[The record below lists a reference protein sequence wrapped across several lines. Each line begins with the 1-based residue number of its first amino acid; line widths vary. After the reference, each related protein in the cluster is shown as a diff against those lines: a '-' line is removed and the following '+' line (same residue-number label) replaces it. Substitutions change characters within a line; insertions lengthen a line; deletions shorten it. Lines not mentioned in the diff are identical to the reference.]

1 MAPRISLALAIHNHQ
16 PVGNFG
22 WVFAEVFDQAYR
34 PMVEALERHPDVR
47 LSLHYT
53 GPLLEWLRAERP
65 DFIVRLRALVAREQ
79 IEILGGGYYEPVL
92 ASLPQRDRIGQ
103 LTRMGDE
110 LETLFGR
117 RPKGAW
123 LAERVWEPDLPTSL
137 VAGGYDWTIL
147 DDAHFRA
154 AAIREEDLWGPY
166 TTEDQGQLVT
176 VFGTEQGL
184 RYRIPFRDVEDV
196 IGYLRDHATEDG
208 ERVGMMGDDGEK
220 FGAWPTTWQH
230 CWGEGRW
237 VDRFF
242 AALEANAD
250 WLTTTTPSTWLQ
262 HHRPIGR
269 VYIPTGSYAE
279 MGEWAL
285 PADEGR
291 VFSAVVHAAQA
302 EGRPEARWL
311 RGAFWRNFQ
320 VKYREINDLHKQML
334 RTSDKVDAM
343 APGPVHSAALDHLY
357 RGQSNDCY
365 WHGLFGGIY
374 ISHMRLATY
383 EHLIAAEDLAD
394 STAGQLHV
402 VEQRDLDM
410 DGLEDARLAGPGQV
424 VTVDLADG
432 AGIGGWDIRPVRHAL
447 AAVLRRRPEAY
458 HETLRAHEAARMATD
473 QAGPLAPDE
482 AAAVAPDRAQT
493 GALASIHDLVM
504 TRDAGLVDQ
513 LHYDPYERRSGLVR
527 FLPLHT
533 DAHAWEAAE
542 AVELGDAVDGVFEVA
557 GLEMDRL
564 VATRDATVHGP
575 SGPTTVRVTKDLVLG
590 GERRSPTL
598 TLTVTVENRSAVSLE
613 ARLGVEWTLTMLGG
627 GGNPA
632 AWWDVDGRR
641 TSHDSRGTAD
651 GLTVI
656 AQGNDFI
663 GVAVTTSVSEPADAW
678 WAPVETVSN
687 SESGFE
693 HSYQGAGLLLS
704 WPIALAPGA
713 SRAVTLT
720 HAVTTT
726 HDRADE
732 EIGAPTPEIGA
743 LTPTPGDT

>member
-22 WVFAEVFDQAYR
+22 WVFAEVYDRAYR
-34 PMVEALERHPDVR
+34 PMLEALERHPGVR
-47 LSLHYT
+47 LSLHHT

-65 DFIVRLRALVAREQ
+65 DFIVRLRALVERDQ

-92 ASLPQRDRIGQ
+92 VSLPERDRIGQ
-103 LTRMGDE
+103 LCRMGDE
-110 LETLFGR
+110 SAALFGR
-117 RPKGAW
+117 RPRGAW

-220 FGAWPTTWQH
+220 FGAWPTTWEH

-242 AALEANAD
+242 EALEVNAD
-250 WLTTTTPSTWLQ
+250 WLTTTTPSAWLRD
-262 HHRPIGR
+262 HRPIGR

-285 PADEGR
+285 PADESR

-343 APGPVHSAALDHLY
+343 PPGLVRSAALDHLY

-394 STAGQLHV
+394 SSTGQLHV
-402 VEQRDLDM
+402 IERRDLDM

-458 HETLRAHEAARMATD
+458 HETLRAHEAALVAADEVRPD
-473 QAGPLAPDE
+473 PHDAPE
-482 AAAVAPDRAQT
+482 AQT
-493 GALASIHDLVM
+493 SALSSIHDLVM
-504 TRDAGLVDQ
+504 TREAGLVDQ
-513 LHYDPYERRSGLVR
+513 LHYDRYERRSGLVR
-527 FLPLHT
+527 FLALDT
-533 DAHAWEAAE
+533 DAHAWATAE
-542 AVELGDAVDGVFEVA
+542 AVELGDAVDGVFELA
-557 GLEMDRL
+557 SLEMDRL
-564 VATRDATVHGP
+564 VATRDATVQGP
-575 SGPTTVRVTKDLVLG
+575 SGATTVRVTKGLVLG
-590 GERRSPTL
+590 GDRRSPIL
-598 TLTVTVENRSAVSLE
+598 TLTVTVENRSALSVE

-632 AWWDVDGRR
+632 AWWDVEGTR

-656 AQGNDFI
+656 AQGNDDI
-663 GVAVTTSVSEPADAW
+663 GVVVTTSVSEPADAW

-713 SRAVTLT
+713 SRTVTAI

-726 HDRADE
+726 HDRAVE
-732 EIGAPTPEIGA
+732 EIGAPAPEIAAPAPA
-743 LTPTPGDT
+743 LTDT

>member
-1 MAPRISLALAIHNHQ
+1 
-16 PVGNFG
+16 
-22 WVFAEVFDQAYR
+22 
-34 PMVEALERHPDVR
+34 
-47 LSLHYT
+47 
-53 GPLLEWLRAERP
+53 
-65 DFIVRLRALVAREQ
+65 
-79 IEILGGGYYEPVL
+79 
-92 ASLPQRDRIGQ
+92 
-103 LTRMGDE
+103 
-110 LETLFGR
+110 
-117 RPKGAW
+117 
-123 LAERVWEPDLPTSL
+123 
-137 VAGGYDWTIL
+137 
-147 DDAHFRA
+147 
-154 AAIREEDLWGPY
+154 
-166 TTEDQGQLVT
+166 
-176 VFGTEQGL
+176 
-184 RYRIPFRDVEDV
+184 
-196 IGYLRDHATEDG
+196 
-208 ERVGMMGDDGEK
+208 
-220 FGAWPTTWQH
+220 
-230 CWGEGRW
+230 
-237 VDRFF
+237 
-242 AALEANAD
+242 
-250 WLTTTTPSTWLQ
+250 
-262 HHRPIGR
+262 
-269 VYIPTGSYAE
+269 
-279 MGEWAL
+279 
-285 PADEGR
+285 
-291 VFSAVVHAAQA
+291 
-302 EGRPEARWL
+302 
-311 RGAFWRNFQ
+311 
-320 VKYREINDLHKQML
+320 
-334 RTSDKVDAM
+334 
-343 APGPVHSAALDHLY
+343 
-357 RGQSNDCY
+357 
-365 WHGLFGGIY
+365 
-374 ISHMRLATY
+374 
-383 EHLIAAEDLAD
+383 
-394 STAGQLHV
+394 
-402 VEQRDLDM
+402 
-410 DGLEDARLAGPGQV
+410 
-424 VTVDLADG
+424 
-432 AGIGGWDIRPVRHAL
+432 
-447 AAVLRRRPEAY
+447 
-458 HETLRAHEAARMATD
+458 MATD

-678 WAPVETVSN
+678 WAPVETISN

-732 EIGAPTPEIGA
+732 EIGA